1 MDIRQII
8 IAFLYVIA
16 IALLTYLV
24 IMLVYFTLTKPKPDV
39 KSSSTV
45 ASKQFM
51 IRSTDSGSVYK
62 NILVSDDAGNL
73 DVTAI
78 DDLPFNIKTI
88 GNINGNTITGTNL
101 NGTNVNAT
109 NLNGTTITGS
119 GNSKLGGINFTN
131 NNWTDSARNT
141 TSEICNDT
149 TNHKALMIV
158 GNSSGGTR
166 KVKMWDEVT
175 VNGTFCIG
183 NTCITEDDL
192 KKIKNNSFPNLQVG
206 GKTVLTTGS
215 NYNINN
221 IFTTNE
227 GYLHNRGDFQQRN
240 GVYIGF
246 S

>member
-1 MDIRQII
+1 MNKKVIVVGLLFCII
-8 IAFLYVIA
+8 VVVI
-16 IALLTYLV
+16 V
-24 IMLVYFTLTKPKPDV
+24 FVSGFF
-39 KSSSTV
+39 STV
-45 ASKQFM
+45 EKTETKSTPASKQFM

-88 GNINGNTITGTNL
+88 GNINGNTITGTNI
-101 NGTNVNAT
+101 NGTNVNSTNVNAT

-149 TNHKALMIV
+149 NNHKCLMIV

-240 GVYIGF
+240 GVSIGF